1 MKVLWTEAVTSV
13 KLYFRNRHALVPTA
27 GFPLIF
33 MLLFSYMFRGQSA
46 GEVPVVAYVF
56 ASIVGMSVGG
66 TAFLNLSITLV
77 EERDQ
82 GILKRLRGTPL
93 REWQLLGGKIL
104 AAGAIIC
111 LQLMILSIIEVALF
125 GLRVKGAPLPS
136 LAILTGG
143 TLAFLAMSFC
153 LASLMKNAR
162 AAEAWALALF
172 LPMLF
177 IGGGFC
183 PTESLPR
190 FVQQAAR
197 ALPLTH
203 FYEALASVMVERR
216 DILTAGHHL
225 LVLGLWAVVCFVIT
239 LRVFRWE

>member
-1 MKVLWTEAVTSV
+1 MKVLWTEALTAI

-46 GEVPVVAYVF
+46 GDVPVVAYIF
-56 ASIVGMSVGG
+56 ASLVGMSVGG
-66 TAFLNLSITLV
+66 TVFLNLSITLV

-93 REWQLLGGKIL
+93 REWQLLGGKVL

-111 LQLMILSIIEVALF
+111 LQLMILLTIEVAVF
-125 GLRVKGAPLPS
+125 GLHMKGAPLPS
-136 LAILTGG
+136 LVVLGAG
-143 TLAFLAMSFC
+143 TIAFLAMGFC

-177 IGGGFC
+177 IGGGFF

-190 FVQQAAR
+190 LVQQAAR

-203 FYEALASVMVERR
+203 FYEALASVMVEGSS
-216 DILTAGHHL
+216 ILSAGHHL
-225 LVLGLWAVVCFVIT
+225 IVLGAWTAICLTIT
-239 LRVFRWE
+239 LRLFRWE

>member
-1 MKVLWTEAVTSV
+1 MKVLWIEAVTGA

-46 GEVPVVAYVF
+46 GDVPVVAYVF

-111 LQLMILSIIEVALF
+111 LQLVILWAIEAALF
-125 GLRVKGAPLPS
+125 GLYVKGAPLPS
-136 LAILTGG
+136 LAVLIMG
-143 TLAFLAMSFC
+143 TLAFLAMGFC

-177 IGGGFC
+177 VGGGFF

-190 FVQQAAR
+190 LVQQAAR

-203 FYEALASVMVERR
+203 FYEALVSVMVEGRG
-216 DILTAGHHL
+216 ILSTGHHL
-225 LVLGLWAVVCFVIT
+225 LVIVLWAAVCFAIT
-239 LRVFRWE
+239 LRTFRWE

>member
-1 MKVLWTEAVTSV
+1 MKTLSTEALTGL

-56 ASIVGMSVGG
+56 ASIIGMSVGG
-66 TAFLNLSITLV
+66 TAFLNLSINLV

-93 REWQLLGGKIL
+93 QEWQLLGGKIL
-104 AAGAIIC
+104 AAAAVIC
-111 LQLMILSIIEVALF
+111 LQLVILSTIEVALF
-125 GLRVKGAPLPS
+125 GLRVHGAPLPI

-143 TLAFLAMSFC
+143 SLAFLAMGFC

-177 IGGGFC
+177 VGGGFF

-190 FVQQAAR
+190 LVQQTAR
-197 ALPLTH
+197 LLPLTH
-203 FYEALASVMVERR
+203 FYEALTAVLVEGRSF
-216 DILTAGHHL
+216 LTITDHL
-225 LVLGLWAVVCFVIT
+225 VVLGLWTMICLAVTI
-239 LRVFRWE
+239 RSFRWE

>member
-1 MKVLWTEAVTSV
+1 VKVLWTEALTAV

-33 MLLFSYMFRGQSA
+33 MLLFSYMYRGQNA
-46 GEVPVVAYVF
+46 GDVPAVAYVF

-111 LQLMILSIIEVALF
+111 LQLLILSAIEVALF
-125 GLRVKGAPLPS
+125 GLHMKGAPLPT
-136 LAILTGG
+136 LAILAGG
-143 TLAFLAMSFC
+143 TLAFLAMGFC

-177 IGGGFC
+177 IGGGFF

-190 FVQQAAR
+190 LVQQAAR
-197 ALPLTH
+197 TLPLTH
-203 FYEALASVMVERR
+203 FYEALTSVMVEGSS
-216 DILTAGHHL
+216 ILSAGHHL
-225 LVLGLWAVVCFVIT
+225 IVLGAWAILCFVIT
-239 LRVFRWE
+239 LRAFRWE